1 MKSFIGVI
9 ISLTSLISIFVFLV
23 LTTINIL
30 FLSPKFYISSLRK
43 PGVYQNLEKG
53 FKISARNSLK
63 AQLSN
68 QNVSYDNLTTGERQM
83 VDAEIESIISPI
95 SVNNIQ
101 DFSEKNIAR
110 IIDYVNGK
118 TKDLI
123 IYLPIQ
129 KWGLAKEVID
139 QLPDYLKS
147 ENINIQNLAKDH
159 PELNINVP
167 QLQGFYNLGKKL
179 KSYWLISL
187 ALVIFLLFL
196 NLIIGGTKNKFI
208 KTGKVITLSGVIALF
223 FAWII
228 RIASNT
234 FGQNIVARSEAADIL
249 AGTIMSTLLTNV
261 FILWITFAIVLII
274 TGLVLFNIK
283 PRTSD
288 SKKISP

>member
-30 FLSPKFYISSLRK
+30 FLSPKFYINSLRK

-53 FKISARNSLK
+53 LKISARNSLK
-63 AQLSN
+63 TQLSN
-68 QNVSYDNLTTGERQM
+68 QGVSYDNLTTGERQI

-95 SVNNIQ
+95 LVNNIQ
-101 DFSEKNIAR
+101 DFSEKNIVR

-118 TKDLI
+118 TKELI

-139 QLPDYLKS
+139 QLPNYLKS
-147 ENINIQNLAKDH
+147 ENINIQNLATDH

-179 KSYWLISL
+179 KNYWLISL
-187 ALVIFLLFL
+187 ALVILLLFL
-196 NLIIGGTKNKFI
+196 NLIIVGPKNKFI
-208 KTGKVITLSGVIALF
+208 KTGKVITLSGVITLF
-223 FAWII
+223 FAWVI

-234 FGQNIVARSEAADIL
+234 FGQNIAARSEAADIL

-261 FILWITFAIVLII
+261 FILWLILAIVLII
-274 TGLVLFNIK
+274 TGLALFNIK